1 MKNYNFVNTPYIAP
15 VNLEILGKTFDTLEQ
30 GHQNAVK
37 TASELK
43 TTIANLPMNE
53 QEDDFKQ
60 QLINEI
66 ENTIDYNT
74 TYGNSYAALDD
85 LITKAGDIMSDG
97 RVIGRLRNQAAKEEY
112 DAKVD
117 IMAISEGMK
126 QMYKEENPYIYVE
139 GEIDERT
146 GKTVPGEL
154 WKPKTNP
161 VATVSP
167 TEIQNYALQIAAE
180 ESGSY
185 QTITFLDKNG
195 KPTSNAE
202 ESVDGL
208 IYQQIGTTYQRLPK
222 EKIAEAYR
230 IAINSIPGAED
241 SLRQDFKYAKWQY
254 DKLVEKNTQEGGDTT
269 PYVPG
274 FTDRDGNIYTYDQ
287 WLDNK
292 ISEFSDK
299 SAYNRVRSD
308 INFGTALQNF
318 RIAQNNGNS
327 GYVSNNGI
335 ILNGD
340 EEGFGTFVAGYEKV
354 EVDSFAG
361 AQNAKTDAENAAL
374 RIISGI
380 EEFSNK
386 SLQNIINDLINNGQ
400 ISKPED
406 FANYVI
412 SKYKLSSNDDIIQ
425 LNNAIVGYQSANQQ
439 MNSMLNVKGVDKDA
453 LYFSSDLANNTFTNN
468 NKYSKKIIS
477 LLNDCYKHQEN
488 AEFLIDEDI
497 LDSTAKKYNTDING
511 LKKLGFNISETADG
525 KYNVKIHANNRN
537 LLPRFS
543 YLLHEA
549 NSEILPFALRY
560 KFIKGEGSDFIKN
573 IRQYY
578 KYGIDAAIKAESL
591 AGVSEGYVTVEG
603 YDEGSFAAMYYRQ
616 SGAYTVSE
624 LKNQIQQAN
633 DRVDNMFANAQIDA
647 GNIKIIKNSY
657 IEEKDIN
664 KNRKIRDLIQT
675 MYSSNELK
683 TKIKRSCIIPNATYP
698 GQPKGYKLTFTVPK
712 GYGDDDFPEGT
723 LVNVIIEGV
732 LGEEK
737 EFDPSYN
744 PNVLATNALHTANAT
759 GSDIENLGYNNWLGN
774 TRISQNDDGTY
785 NTSMFGV
792 NKTINAKDA
801 EKLIVNIITLQQIKA
816 NYLAGVYNTSNEHLQ
831 LLGASVEKIIDEI
844 NNILNTNP
852 NYISQAIANYLTKE

>member
-112 DAKVD
+112 DAKVNA
-117 IMAISEGMK
+117 MAISEGMK

-208 IYQQIGTTYQRLPK
+208 IYQQIGTTYQKLSK

-254 DKLVEKNTQEGGDTT
+254 DKLVEKNKQEGGDIT

-292 ISEFSDK
+292 INEFSDK
-299 SAYNRVRSD
+299 SAYNRIRSD
-308 INFGTALQNF
+308 INFGTALQKF
-318 RIAQNNGNS
+318 RIAQNNGS
-327 GYVSNNGI
+327 FGYGNNNGI
-335 ILNGD
+335 ILNAD

-361 AQNAKTDAENAAL
+361 AQNAKTDAENTAL
-374 RIISGI
+374 SIISGI
-380 EEFSNK
+380 EEFNNK

-439 MNSMLNVKGVDKDA
+439 MNSMLNIKGVDKDA

-488 AEFLIDEDI
+488 AEFLIDKDI

-591 AGVSEGYVTVEG
+591 AGVSEGYVTIEG
-603 YDEGSFAAMYYRQ
+603 YSEGSFAAMYYKQ
-616 SGAYTVSE
+616 SGVYTVE
-624 LKNQIQQAN
+624 QLKSLIEQSNN
-633 DRVDNMFANAQIDA
+633 RVDNMLANAQIDV
-647 GNIKIIKNSY
+647 GNIKLINDHRIV
-657 IEEKDIN
+657 EKDIT
-664 KNRKIRDLIQT
+664 KNVKLRNLIQT
-675 MYSSNELK
+675 IYSDDKLK
-683 TKIKRSCIIPNATYP
+683 STVKRSCIVPNATYP

-712 GYGDDDFPEGT
+712 GYGDGDFPDGT

-732 LGEEK
+732 LNEEK
-737 EFDPSYN
+737 NFDPSYN
-744 PNVLATNALHTANAT
+744 PNILATNAIHVAKAT

-774 TRISQNDDGTY
+774 TRISQIDDNTY